1 MVYLRPLAIGSTLV
15 KFGLDKRIGMLVV
28 KLSGTK
34 TRNIVLGLLLGTA
47 IPSAFIKEASI
58 APMYV
63 PIAIALF
70 TLTNKTISSP
80 NLEKLLM
87 LSIAI
92 GCMVGAPM
100 SPTRGTR
107 NAIMIGFLEDYV
119 SPNVSFFEWMS
130 MGVFYF
136 AIMSVLMAFL
146 LPLLFK
152 PEVKDLSE
160 AVFAWPMALIVMA
173 TMVIFWWAGVLPYEF
188 GIDITRI
195 PGAGE

>member
-1 MVYLRPLAIGSTLV
+1 MLA
-15 KFGLDKRIGMLVV
+15 V

-47 IPSAFIKEASI
+47 IPSAFINEASI

-70 TLTNKTISSP
+70 TLTNRTISAP
-80 NLEKLLM
+80 NLGKLLM
-87 LSIAI
+87 MSI
-92 GCMVGAPM
+92 CMVGAPT
-100 SPTRGTR
+100 SLTGGAR

-130 MGVFYF
+130 MDAFYI

-146 LPLLFK
+146 LQLLFK
-152 PEVKDLSE
+152 PEVKDFIRM
-160 AVFAWPMALIVMA
+160 AVFA
-173 TMVIFWWAGVLPYEF
+173 
-188 GIDITRI
+188 
-195 PGAGE
+195 

>member
-1 MVYLRPLAIGSTLV
+1 
-15 KFGLDKRIGMLVV
+15 
-28 KLSGTK
+28 
-34 TRNIVLGLLLGTA
+34 
-47 IPSAFIKEASI
+47 
-58 APMYV
+58 
-63 PIAIALF
+63 
-70 TLTNKTISSP
+70 
-80 NLEKLLM
+80 
-87 LSIAI
+87 
-92 GCMVGAPM
+92 
-100 SPTRGTR
+100 
-107 NAIMIGFLEDYV
+107 MIGFLEDYV

-130 MGVFYF
+130 MGVFYT